1 MAKPILRFVL
11 LMLIMLNHA
20 VSACESIVMHLPAED
35 HPFSMLD
42 SSSHTQHQHCSV
54 EASAEANAEANA
66 EESAEEST
74 EDASEHQAAH
84 NDDHHPTHA
93 HVACYIAELYSVSAA
108 PAVHKAS
115 ALAQYALIT
124 TTYSPPVPPPNQ

>member
-1 MAKPILRFVL
+1 MPKPILRFVL

-35 HPFSMLD
+35 HPFSVLD

-54 EASAEANAEANA
+54 EASAA
-66 EESAEEST
+66 ESAE
-74 EDASEHQAAH
+74 DALEHQTSH

-124 TTYSPPVPPPNQ
+124 TTYSPPVPPPNA

>member
-1 MAKPILRFVL
+1 MPKPMLRFVL

-20 VSACESIVMHLPAED
+20 VSACESIVMHLPAEN
-35 HPFSMLD
+35 HPFSVLD
-42 SSSHTQHQHCSV
+42 SSSHTEHQHCSV
-54 EASAEANAEANA
+54 DESAD
-66 EESAEEST
+66 ESAE
-74 EDASEHQAAH
+74 DAAEHQAAH

>member
-1 MAKPILRFVL
+1 MPKPILRFVL

-20 VSACESIVMHLPAED
+20 VSACESIVMHLPQED
-35 HPFSMLD
+35 HPFSLFD
-42 SSSHTQHQHCSV
+42 NSGHNEHQHCATQDGTQQSAQYAAGH
-54 EASAEANAEANA
+54 EA
-66 EESAEEST
+66 
-74 EDASEHQAAH
+74 EHKD
-84 NDDHHPTHA
+84 NHHPTHA

>member
-1 MAKPILRFVL
+1 MPKPILRFVL

-20 VSACESIVMHLPAED
+20 VSACESIVMHLPEEN
-35 HPFSMLD
+35 HPFSVLD
-42 SSSHTQHQHCSV
+42 SSSHTQHQHCTI
-54 EASAEANAEANA
+54 EASAD
-66 EESAEEST
+66 ESAE
-74 EDASEHQAAH
+74 DVSEHQAVH

-124 TTYSPPVPPPNQ
+124 TTYSPPVPPPNA

>member
-1 MAKPILRFVL
+1 MRTILIGGFMPKPILRFVL

-20 VSACESIVMHLPAED
+20 VSACESIVMHLPAES
-35 HPFSMLD
+35 HPFSVLD
-42 SSSHTQHQHCSV
+42 NSSHTEHQHCSV
-54 EASAEANAEANA
+54 DESEDEAAEHK
-66 EESAEEST
+66 
-74 EDASEHQAAH
+74 DG
-84 NDDHHPTHA
+84 HHPTHA

-108 PAVHKAS
+108 PVVHKAS

>member
-1 MAKPILRFVL
+1 MPKSILRFVV

-35 HPFSMLD
+35 HPFSVLD
-42 SSSHTQHQHCSV
+42 SSGHTEHQHCAV
-54 EASAEANAEANA
+54 EASAQGNAD
-66 EESAEEST
+66 EST
-74 EDASEHQAAH
+74 VDAAEHQAEH
-84 NDDHHPTHA
+84 NDNHHPTHA

-124 TTYSPPVPPPNQ
+124 TTYSPPVPPPNH

>member
-1 MAKPILRFVL
+1 MMRTILIEGFIPKPVLRFVL

-35 HPFSMLD
+35 HPFSVLD
-42 SSSHTQHQHCSV
+42 SSSHTEHQHCSV
-54 EASAEANAEANA
+54 E
-66 EESAEEST
+66 ESAEQSA
-74 EDASEHQAAH
+74 EDAAEHQAAH

>member
-1 MAKPILRFVL
+1 MPKPILRLVL

-20 VSACESIVMHLPAED
+20 VSACDSIVMHLPDED
-35 HPFSMLD
+35 HPFVVLDNSTHSDFPTHKHFVNAQSDNQD
-42 SSSHTQHQHCSV
+42 SSDT
-54 EASAEANAEANA
+54 
-66 EESAEEST
+66 T
-74 EDASEHQAAH
+74 
-84 NDDHHPTHA
+84 DDHHPTHA

-124 TTYSPPVPPPNQ
+124 TTDSPPVPPPNA

>member
-1 MAKPILRFVL
+1 MPKPILRFVL

-35 HPFSMLD
+35 HPFSVLD
-42 SSSHTQHQHCSV
+42 SSSHTEHQHCAV
-54 EASAEANAEANA
+54 EASAD
-66 EESAEEST
+66 ESAE
-74 EDASEHQAAH
+74 DAAEHQAAH

-93 HVACYIAELYSVSAA
+93 HVACYIAELYSVSAD
-108 PAVHKAS
+108 PAVNKAS
-115 ALAQYALIT
+115 GLAQYALIT

>member
-1 MAKPILRFVL
+1 MPKPILRFVL

-20 VSACESIVMHLPAED
+20 VSACESIVMHLPAEN
-35 HPFSMLD
+35 HPFSVLD
-42 SSSHTQHQHCSV
+42 SSSHTEHQHCAV
-54 EASAEANAEANA
+54 EASAD
-66 EESAEEST
+66 ESAE
-74 EDASEHQAAH
+74 DAAEHQAAH

>member
-1 MAKPILRFVL
+1 MPKPILRFVL

-35 HPFSMLD
+35 HPFSVLD
-42 SSSHTQHQHCSV
+42 SSGHTEHQHCTV
-54 EASAEANAEANA
+54 EASAGENAED
-66 EESAEEST
+66 SA
-74 EDASEHQAAH
+74 EHQAAH
-84 NDDHHPTHA
+84 NNDHHPTHA
-93 HVACYIAELYSVSAA
+93 HVACYIAELYSVSAD
-108 PAVHKAS
+108 PAVNKAS

>member
-1 MAKPILRFVL
+1 MPKPILRFVL

-35 HPFSMLD
+35 HPFSVLD
-42 SSSHTQHQHCSV
+42 NSSHTEHQHCSV
-54 EASAEANAEANA
+54 EASAE
-66 EESAEEST
+66 
-74 EDASEHQAAH
+74 DASEHEAEH

-93 HVACYIAELYSVSAA
+93 HVACYIAELYSVSAD

-115 ALAQYALIT
+115 ALAQYAVIT
-124 TTYSPPVPPPNQ
+124 TSYTPSVPPPNA

>member
-1 MAKPILRFVL
+1 MPKPMLRFVL

-20 VSACESIVMHLPAED
+20 VSACESIVMHLPAEN
-35 HPFSMLD
+35 HPFSVLD
-42 SSSHTQHQHCSV
+42 SSSHSKHQHCSV
-54 EASAEANAEANA
+54 EQ
-66 EESAEEST
+66 ST
-74 EDASEHQAAH
+74 EDAAEHDGSEHD
-84 NDDHHPTHA
+84 NHHPTHA

>member
-1 MAKPILRFVL
+1 MPKPILRLVL

-20 VSACESIVMHLPAED
+20 VSACESIVMHLPAEN
-35 HPFSMLD
+35 HPFSVLD
-42 SSSHTQHQHCSV
+42 SSSHTQHQHCTI
-54 EASAEANAEANA
+54 EASAD
-66 EESAEEST
+66 ESAE
-74 EDASEHQAAH
+74 DVSEHQAVH
-84 NDDHHPTHA
+84 NDDPHPTHA

-124 TTYSPPVPPPNQ
+124 TTYSPPVPPPNA

>member
-1 MAKPILRFVL
+1 MPKPILRFVL

-35 HPFSMLD
+35 HPFSVLD
-42 SSSHTQHQHCSV
+42 SSSHTQNQHCSV
-54 EASAEANAEANA
+54 EASAEENAADAAVHE
-66 EESAEEST
+66 T
-74 EDASEHQAAH
+74 EH

-124 TTYSPPVPPPNQ
+124 TTYSPPVPPPNA

>member
-1 MAKPILRFVL
+1 MMRTILIEGFMPKPILRFVL

-35 HPFSMLD
+35 HPFSVLD
-42 SSSHTQHQHCSV
+42 SSSHTEHQHCAV
-54 EASAEANAEANA
+54 EASAD
-66 EESAEEST
+66 ESAE
-74 EDASEHQAAH
+74 DAAEHQAAH

-93 HVACYIAELYSVSAA
+93 HVACYIAELYSVSAD
-108 PAVHKAS
+108 PAVNKAS
-115 ALAQYALIT
+115 GLAQYALIT

>member
-1 MAKPILRFVL
+1 MPKPILRLVL

-20 VSACESIVMHLPAED
+20 VSACESIVMHLPAEN
-35 HPFSMLD
+35 HPFSVLD
-42 SSSHTQHQHCSV
+42 SSSHTQHQHCTI
-54 EASAEANAEANA
+54 EASAD
-66 EESAEEST
+66 ESAE
-74 EDASEHQAAH
+74 DVSEHQAVH

>member
-1 MAKPILRFVL
+1 MPKPILRLVL

-35 HPFSMLD
+35 HPFSVLD
-42 SSSHTQHQHCSV
+42 SSGHIEHQHCSAQQS
-54 EASAEANAEANA
+54 EAAAAH
-66 EESAEEST
+66 
-74 EDASEHQAAH
+74 DASEHDAEH
-84 NDDHHPTHA
+84 SDDHHQTHA

>member
-1 MAKPILRFVL
+1 MPKPVLRFVL

-20 VSACESIVMHLPAED
+20 VSACESIVMRLPAED
-35 HPFSMLD
+35 HPFSVLD
-42 SSSHTQHQHCSV
+42 SSSHTEHQHCSV
-54 EASAEANAEANA
+54 E
-66 EESAEEST
+66 ESAEQSA
-74 EDASEHQAAH
+74 EDAAEHQAAH

>member
-1 MAKPILRFVL
+1 MPKPILRFVL

-35 HPFSMLD
+35 HPFSVLD

-54 EASAEANAEANA
+54 EASAEANAE
-66 EESAEEST
+66 ESAEEST
-74 EDASEHQAAH
+74 ADAAAHEAAH

-93 HVACYIAELYSVSAA
+93 HVACYIAELYSVSAD
-108 PAVHKAS
+108 PAVNKAS